1 MSKIIAVDFDGC
13 LCENAYPHI
22 GAPLVDEETGLT
34 MIEKIKM
41 LQDDGWQVILWT
53 CRCNERLTEAIEWC
67 AVRGLTFDAINENVQ
82 EIKDAFDGEGVKVFA
97 DIYLDDRAVNIKDF

>member
-13 LCENAYPHI
+13 LCENKFPNI
-22 GAPLVDEETGLT
+22 GAPLVDDETGLT
-34 MIEKIKM
+34 TIEKIKM
-41 LQDDGWQVILWT
+41 LQEEGWQVILWT

-97 DIYLDDRAVNIKDF
+97 DCYLDDRAVNIKDF